1 MFSALKRDKK
11 PPIDNPYPCSGVDG
25 LDGKAEW
32 FRAEDAMKD
41 EDDALS
47 ISSLSTNA
55 TMDNNPGPGRL
66 IDTYIYQRLGRKIER
81 FAARI
86 NISTL
91 HPSQIVQRL
100 NLRPTPWRTYLDGST
115 DETIKEVSLL
125 HGSEVVAGLKCLV
138 RQTRSVLQLTS
149 SKR

>member
-1 MFSALKRDKK
+1 MSSALQRDKK
-11 PPIDNPYPCSGVDG
+11 PPTDNPYPYSRVDG
-25 LDGKAEW
+25 LDGKAGW
-32 FRAEDAMKD
+32 FRAEDAMKE

-100 NLRPTPWRTYLDGST
+100 NLKPTPWRTYLDGST

-138 RQTRSVLQLTS
+138 KQTRSVLQINS